1 MNTGVKAIDVNFYM
15 VDTLAELLGKYGV
28 IYNDE
33 VQIGFDASG
42 NLSGIGITYKNLK
55 YTKQLSNFE
64 YCKLKEDLYN
74 KTVEV
79 SNEYDIKIQY
89 VCIGKESNSN
99 LIDNFMY
106 LIEIE
111 PNEVEIVAQI
121 LEGIGISI

>member
-1 MNTGVKAIDVNFYM
+1 METGIKAIDINFYL

-28 IYNDE
+28 LCDDE
-33 VQIGFDASG
+33 VQIGLDGSG
-42 NLSGIGITYKNLK
+42 KLTGLGITYKNLK
-55 YTKQLSNFE
+55 YTKQLSDLE

-89 VCIGKESNSN
+89 VCIGKEYNVK
-99 LIDNFMY
+99 LINNFMY

-111 PNEVEIVAQI
+111 PNEVEIVVEI

>member
-28 IYNDE
+28 ICDDE
-33 VQIGFDASG
+33 VQIGFDDSG
-42 NLSGIGITYKNLK
+42 NLSGLGTTYKNLK

-79 SNEYDIKIQY
+79 NNEYGIKIQY
-89 VCIGKESNSN
+89 VCIGK
-99 LIDNFMY
+99 
-106 LIEIE
+106 
-111 PNEVEIVAQI
+111 
-121 LEGIGISI
+121 